1 MKLWLSHQGPLSKG
15 GWEVGVGILV
25 ISLLS
30 CLSDKEQR
38 YVSENKVNNFLK
50 TSYSTVFIRTFMY
63 ATPKVCCGIYLLQRW
78 WSRWQLN
85 TVV

>member
-63 ATPKVCCGIYLLQRW
+63 ATPNSAVAFIYFRDGGHDG
-78 WSRWQLN
+78 S
-85 TVV
+85 